1 MCKIV
6 HNSSQALEYDFYKP
20 KLNKFHTL
28 MLMAF
33 FFMTKSFEINWKP

>member
-6 HNSSQALEYDFYKP
+6 HNSSQTLEYDTCNP

-33 FFMTKSFEINWKP
+33 FLMTKSFEIN